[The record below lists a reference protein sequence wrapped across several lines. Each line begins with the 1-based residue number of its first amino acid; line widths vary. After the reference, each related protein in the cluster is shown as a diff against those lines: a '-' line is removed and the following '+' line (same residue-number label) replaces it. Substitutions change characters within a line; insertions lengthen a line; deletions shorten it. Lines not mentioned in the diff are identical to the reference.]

1 MSNYKAWR
9 DGHKKVRRVHR
20 VRRRAGMWAAFR
32 KALSHKRIT
41 MMRQEMFLGTQER
54 VE

>member
-9 DGHKKVRRVHR
+9 DGHKKVRRAHR

-32 KALSHKRIT
+32 KALSHKRNKE
-41 MMRQEMFLGTQER
+41 MRSQNPTR
-54 VE
+54 